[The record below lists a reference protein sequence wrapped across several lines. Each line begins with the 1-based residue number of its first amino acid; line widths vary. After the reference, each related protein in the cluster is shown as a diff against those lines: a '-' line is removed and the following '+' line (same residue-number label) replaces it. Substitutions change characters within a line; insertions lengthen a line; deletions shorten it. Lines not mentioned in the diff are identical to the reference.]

1 MLKKCILLVFLCVG
15 LIGLIGCSKTDS
27 PEDRMEAFVK
37 QWNDQQFDEMY
48 QSLTKD
54 VKKEISK
61 KDFINRYKTIY
72 EQAGVKHLKVTA
84 GDVDKDDKD
93 NETMKH
99 IPYKVSMDTNAGKV
113 SFKNTAVLKKEKTD
127 DEESWNIDWDP
138 SFIFKQLADDKK
150 VQIMS
155 IEPKRGQIYD
165 KNGKGLAI
173 NTDVPEIGIIP
184 GELGDKKEKTIKELA
199 KKLDL
204 TEDDIKKKLN
214 QGWVKDDSFVPV
226 KMVKPDQQKLVS
238 EATSLQG
245 VTRTNVSSRYYPY
258 GEKTAH
264 LTGYV
269 RAITAEEL
277 KKQKD
282 GTYSDTSN
290 IGIAGLENVYE
301 DKLRGTT
308 GWKIYVPQTGEV
320 IAEKKAKD
328 GEDLH
333 LTIDIK
339 TQTKLYDELKDD
351 SGAAVALQPKTGETL
366 ALVSAPS
373 YDPNGFIFGWDD
385 KEWKKLNEDKN
396 NPFSAKFNKTYA
408 PGSTIKPIAAAIGL
422 KNGTLKADEKK
433 TIKGKEWQ
441 KDSSWGGYSVTRV
454 SESLQQVDLE
464 NALITSDNIYF
475 AQNALDMGADNFTKG
490 LKTFGFSE
498 DIPYEFPTQKSS
510 IANDK
515 LDSDILLADT
525 GYGQGQM
532 QMSPLHLA
540 AAYTPFVDNG
550 DLVKPTLIKKD
561 SQTADVWHK
570 QVVTK
575 EGAADIT
582 KGLKGVVEDVRG
594 SAYQP
599 VVKGITVAGK
609 TGTAELKTSKDDKDG
624 AENGWFVGYDYKN
637 KDLLVAMMIQNV
649 QDRGGSHYVVEKA
662 KKQFQSN

>member
-37 QWNDQQFDEMY
+37 QWNDQQFDDMY

-61 KDFINRYKTIY
+61 KDFVNRYKAIY
-72 EQAGVKHLKVTA
+72 EQAGVKKLKVTA
-84 GDVDKDDKD
+84 GEVDKDDQD
-93 NETMKH
+93 NKTMKH
-99 IPYKVSMDTNAGKV
+99 IPYKVSMNTNAGKV
-113 SFKNTAVLKKEKTD
+113 SFKNTAVLKLEKTD

-138 SFIFKQLADDKK
+138 SFIFKQLADDKT

-155 IEPKRGQIYD
+155 IEPNRGQIYD
-165 KNGKGLAI
+165 KNGKGLAV
-173 NTDVPEIGIIP
+173 NTDVPEIGIVP
-184 GELGDKKEKTIKELA
+184 GELGDKKEKVIKELA

-204 TEDDIKKKLN
+204 TEDDIKKKLD
-214 QGWVKDDSFVPV
+214 QGWVKDDSFVPL
-226 KMVKPDQQKLVS
+226 KKVKPDQEKLVS

-277 KKQKD
+277 KKKKE

-373 YDPNGFIFGWDD
+373 YDPNGFIFGWSD
-385 KEWKKLNEDKN
+385 KEWKKLNKDKN

-408 PGSTIKPIAAAIGL
+408 PGSTIKPIAAAIGI

-454 SESLQQVDLE
+454 SERLQQVDLE

-475 AQNALDMGADNFTKG
+475 AQNALDMGADTFTKG

-498 DIPYEFPTQKSS
+498 DVPYEFPIQKSS

-540 AAYTPFVDNG
+540 TAYTPFVDNG

-582 KGLKGVVEDVRG
+582 KGLKGVVEDERG

-624 AENGWFVGYDYKN
+624 TENGWFVGYDYKN

>member
-373 YDPNGFIFGWDD
+373 YDPNGFIFGWGD

>member
-37 QWNDQQFDEMY
+37 QWNDQQFDDMY

-61 KDFINRYKTIY
+61 KDFVNRYKAIY
-72 EQAGVKHLKVTA
+72 EQAGVKNLKVTA
-84 GDVDKDDKD
+84 GEVDKDDQD
-93 NETMKH
+93 NKTMKH
-99 IPYKVSMDTNAGKV
+99 IPYKVSMNTNAGKV
-113 SFKNTAVLKKEKTD
+113 SFKNTAVLKLEKTD

-138 SFIFKQLADDKK
+138 SFIFKQLADDKT

-155 IEPKRGQIYD
+155 IESKRGQIYD
-165 KNGKGLAI
+165 KNGKGLAV
-173 NTDVPEIGIIP
+173 NTDVPEIGIVP
-184 GELGDKKEKTIKELA
+184 GELGDKKEKVIKELA

-204 TEDDIKKKLN
+204 TEDDIKKKLD
-214 QGWVKDDSFVPV
+214 QGWVKDDSFVPL
-226 KMVKPDQQKLVS
+226 KKVKPDQEKLVS

-277 KKQKD
+277 KKKKE

-373 YDPNGFIFGWDD
+373 YDPNGFIFGWSD
-385 KEWKKLNEDKN
+385 KEWKKLNKDKN

-408 PGSTIKPIAAAIGL
+408 PGSTIKPIAAAIGI

-454 SESLQQVDLE
+454 SERLQQVDLE

-475 AQNALDMGADNFTKG
+475 AQNALDMGADTFTKG

-498 DIPYEFPTQKSS
+498 DVPYEFPIQKSS

-540 AAYTPFVDNG
+540 TAYTPFVDNG

-582 KGLKGVVEDVRG
+582 KGLKGVVEDERG

-624 AENGWFVGYDYKN
+624 TENGWFVGYDYKN

>member
-1 MLKKCILLVFLCVG
+1 MSIL
-15 LIGLIGCSKTDS
+15 
-27 PEDRMEAFVK
+27 
-37 QWNDQQFDEMY
+37 
-48 QSLTKD
+48 
-54 VKKEISK
+54 
-61 KDFINRYKTIY
+61 
-72 EQAGVKHLKVTA
+72 GVKNLKVTA
-84 GDVDKDDKD
+84 GEVDKDDQD
-93 NETMKH
+93 NKTMKH
-99 IPYKVSMDTNAGKV
+99 IPYKVSMNTNAGKV
-113 SFKNTAVLKKEKTD
+113 SFKNTAVLKLEKTD

-138 SFIFKQLADDKK
+138 SFIFKQLADDKT

-155 IEPKRGQIYD
+155 IEPKRYQIYD
-165 KNGKGLAI
+165 ENGKGLAV
-173 NTDVPEIGIIP
+173 NTDVPEIGIVP
-184 GELGDKKEKTIKELA
+184 GELGDKKEKVIKELA

-204 TEDDIKKKLN
+204 TEDDIKKKLD
-214 QGWVKDDSFVPV
+214 QGWVKDDSFVPL
-226 KMVKPDQQKLVS
+226 KKVKPDQEKLVS

-277 KKQKD
+277 KKKKE

-373 YDPNGFIFGWDD
+373 YDPNGFIFGWSD
-385 KEWKKLNEDKN
+385 KEWKKLNKDKN

-408 PGSTIKPIAAAIGL
+408 PGSTIKPIAAAIGI

-454 SESLQQVDLE
+454 SERLQQVDLE

-475 AQNALDMGADNFTKG
+475 AQNALDMGADTFTKG

-498 DIPYEFPTQKSS
+498 DVPYEFPIQKSS

-540 AAYTPFVDNG
+540 TAYTPFVDNG

-582 KGLKGVVEDVRG
+582 KGLKGVVEDERG

-599 VVKGITVAGK
+599 VVKGITVVRK

-624 AENGWFVGYDYKN
+624 TENGWFVGYDYKN

>member
-1 MLKKCILLVFLCVG
+1 MLKKCILLVFLCIG

-37 QWNDQQFDEMY
+37 QWNDQQFDDMY

-61 KDFINRYKTIY
+61 KDFVNRYKAIY
-72 EQAGVKHLKVTA
+72 EQAGVKNLKVTA
-84 GDVDKDDKD
+84 GKVDEDDKD
-93 NETMKH
+93 NEKMKH

-138 SFIFKQLADDKK
+138 SFIFKQLSDDKT

-165 KNGKGLAI
+165 KNGKGLAV

-184 GELGDKKEKTIKELA
+184 GELGNKKEKIMKDLA
-199 KKLDL
+199 KKLDI
-204 TEDDIKKKLN
+204 TEDDIKKKLD

-226 KMVKPDQQKLVS
+226 KMVKPDQQNVVS

-258 GEKTAH
+258 GEKSAH

-277 KKQKD
+277 KKKKD
-282 GTYSDTSN
+282 GTYSDTSK

-351 SGAAVALQPKTGETL
+351 SGTAVALQPKTGETL

-408 PGSTIKPIAAAIGL
+408 PGSTIKPIAAAIGI

-433 TIKGKEWQ
+433 TIKGKKWQ

-454 SESLQQVDLE
+454 SESLQQVNLE

-475 AQNALDMGADNFTKG
+475 AQNALDMGADTFTKG
-490 LKTFGFSE
+490 MKTFGFSE
-498 DIPYEFPTQKSS
+498 DIPYEFPIQQSS
-510 IANDK
+510 IANGK

-582 KGLKGVVEDVRG
+582 KGLKGVVEDERG

-599 VVKGITVAGK
+599 VVNGITVAGK
-609 TGTAELKTSKDDKDG
+609 TGTAELKTSQDDKDG

-637 KDLLVAMMIQNV
+637 KDLLIAMMIQNV
-649 QDRGGSHYVVEKA
+649 QDHGGSHYVVEKA

>member
-1 MLKKCILLVFLCVG
+1 
-15 LIGLIGCSKTDS
+15 
-27 PEDRMEAFVK
+27 MEAFVK
-37 QWNDQQFDEMY
+37 QWNDQQFDDMY

-61 KDFINRYKTIY
+61 KDFVNRYKAIY
-72 EQAGVKHLKVTA
+72 EQAGVKNLKVTA
-84 GDVDKDDKD
+84 GEVDKDDQD
-93 NETMKH
+93 NKTMKH
-99 IPYKVSMDTNAGKV
+99 IPYKVSMNTNAGKV
-113 SFKNTAVLKKEKTD
+113 SFKNTAVLKLEKTD

-138 SFIFKQLADDKK
+138 SFIFKQLADDKT

-155 IEPKRGQIYD
+155 IESKRGQIYD
-165 KNGKGLAI
+165 KNGKGLAV
-173 NTDVPEIGIIP
+173 NTDVPEIGIVP
-184 GELGDKKEKTIKELA
+184 GELGDKKEKVIKELA

-204 TEDDIKKKLN
+204 TEDDIKKKLD
-214 QGWVKDDSFVPV
+214 QGWVKDDSFVPL
-226 KMVKPDQQKLVS
+226 KKVKPDQEKLVS

-277 KKQKD
+277 KKKKE

-373 YDPNGFIFGWDD
+373 YDPNGFIFGWSD
-385 KEWKKLNEDKN
+385 KEWKKLNKDKN

-408 PGSTIKPIAAAIGL
+408 PGSTIKPIAAAIGI

-454 SESLQQVDLE
+454 SERLQQVDLE

-475 AQNALDMGADNFTKG
+475 AQNALDMGADTFTKG

-498 DIPYEFPTQKSS
+498 DVPYEFPIQKSS

-540 AAYTPFVDNG
+540 TAYTPFVDNG

-582 KGLKGVVEDVRG
+582 KGLKGVVEDERG

-624 AENGWFVGYDYKN
+624 TENGWFVGYDYKN

>member
-1 MLKKCILLVFLCVG
+1 
-15 LIGLIGCSKTDS
+15 
-27 PEDRMEAFVK
+27 MEAFVK
-37 QWNDQQFDEMY
+37 QWNDQQFDDMY

-61 KDFINRYKTIY
+61 KDFVNRYKAIY
-72 EQAGVKHLKVTA
+72 EQAGVKDLKVTA
-84 GDVDKDDKD
+84 GEVDKDDQD
-93 NETMKH
+93 NKTMKH
-99 IPYKVSMDTNAGKV
+99 IPYKVSMNTNAGKV
-113 SFKNTAVLKKEKTD
+113 SFKNTAVLKLEKTD

-138 SFIFKQLADDKK
+138 SFIFKQLTDDKT

-165 KNGKGLAI
+165 KNRKGLAV
-173 NTDVPEIGIIP
+173 NTDVPEIGIVP
-184 GELGDKKEKTIKELA
+184 GELGDKKEKVIKDLA

-214 QGWVKDDSFVPV
+214 QGWVKDDSFVPL
-226 KMVKPDQQKLVS
+226 KKVKPDQEKLVS

-277 KKQKD
+277 KKKKE

-373 YDPNGFIFGWDD
+373 YDPNGFIFGWSD
-385 KEWKKLNEDKN
+385 KEWKKLNKDKN

-408 PGSTIKPIAAAIGL
+408 PGSTIKPIAAAIGI

-454 SESLQQVDLE
+454 SERLQQVDLE

-475 AQNALDMGADNFTKG
+475 AQNALDMGADTFTKG

-498 DIPYEFPTQKSS
+498 DVPYEFPIQKSS

-582 KGLKGVVEDVRG
+582 KGLKGVVEDERG
-594 SAYQP
+594 SAYKP

-624 AENGWFVGYDYKN
+624 TENGWFVGYDYKN

>member
-1 MLKKCILLVFLCVG
+1 M
-15 LIGLIGCSKTDS
+15 
-27 PEDRMEAFVK
+27 
-37 QWNDQQFDEMY
+37 
-48 QSLTKD
+48 
-54 VKKEISK
+54 
-61 KDFINRYKTIY
+61 
-72 EQAGVKHLKVTA
+72 
-84 GDVDKDDKD
+84 
-93 NETMKH
+93 
-99 IPYKVSMDTNAGKV
+99 
-113 SFKNTAVLKKEKTD
+113 
-127 DEESWNIDWDP
+127 
-138 SFIFKQLADDKK
+138 
-150 VQIMS
+150 
-155 IEPKRGQIYD
+155 
-165 KNGKGLAI
+165 
-173 NTDVPEIGIIP
+173 
-184 GELGDKKEKTIKELA
+184 
-199 KKLDL
+199 
-204 TEDDIKKKLN
+204 TEDDIKKKLD
-214 QGWVKDDSFVPV
+214 QGWVKDDSFVPL
-226 KMVKPDQQKLVS
+226 KKVKPDQEKLVS

-277 KKQKD
+277 KKKKE

-373 YDPNGFIFGWDD
+373 YDPNGFIFGWSD
-385 KEWKKLNEDKN
+385 KEWKKLNKDKN

-408 PGSTIKPIAAAIGL
+408 PGSTIKPIAAAIGI

-454 SESLQQVDLE
+454 SERLQQVDLE

-475 AQNALDMGADNFTKG
+475 AQNALDMGADTFTKG

-498 DIPYEFPTQKSS
+498 DVPYEFPIQKSS

-540 AAYTPFVDNG
+540 TAYTPFVDNG

-582 KGLKGVVEDVRG
+582 KGLKGVVEDERG

-624 AENGWFVGYDYKN
+624 TENGWFVGYDYKN

>member
-1 MLKKCILLVFLCVG
+1 
-15 LIGLIGCSKTDS
+15 
-27 PEDRMEAFVK
+27 MEAFVK

-333 LTIDIK
+333 LTIDIN

-433 TIKGKEWQ
+433 IIKGKEWQ

>member
-37 QWNDQQFDEMY
+37 QWNDQQFDDMY

-61 KDFINRYKTIY
+61 KDFVNRYKAIY
-72 EQAGVKHLKVTA
+72 EQAGVKNLKVTA
-84 GDVDKDDKD
+84 GEVDKDDQD
-93 NETMKH
+93 NKTMKH
-99 IPYKVSMDTNAGKV
+99 IPYKVSMNTNAGKV
-113 SFKNTAVLKKEKTD
+113 SFKNTAVLKLEKTD

-138 SFIFKQLADDKK
+138 SFIFKQLADDKT

-165 KNGKGLAI
+165 KNGKGLAV
-173 NTDVPEIGIIP
+173 NTDVPEIGIVP
-184 GELGDKKEKTIKELA
+184 GELGDKKEKVIKELA

-204 TEDDIKKKLN
+204 TEDDIKKKLD
-214 QGWVKDDSFVPV
+214 QGWVKDDSFVPL
-226 KMVKPDQQKLVS
+226 KKVKPDQEKLVS

-258 GEKTAH
+258 GVKTAH

-277 KKQKD
+277 KKKKE

-373 YDPNGFIFGWDD
+373 YDPNGFIFGWSD
-385 KEWKKLNEDKN
+385 KEWKKLNKDKN

-408 PGSTIKPIAAAIGL
+408 PGSTIKPIAAAIGI

-454 SESLQQVDLE
+454 SERLQQVDLE

-475 AQNALDMGADNFTKG
+475 AQNALDMGADTFTKG

-498 DIPYEFPTQKSS
+498 DVPYEFPIQKSS

-540 AAYTPFVDNG
+540 TAYTPFVDNG

-582 KGLKGVVEDVRG
+582 KGLKGVVEDERG

-624 AENGWFVGYDYKN
+624 TENGWFVGYDYKN